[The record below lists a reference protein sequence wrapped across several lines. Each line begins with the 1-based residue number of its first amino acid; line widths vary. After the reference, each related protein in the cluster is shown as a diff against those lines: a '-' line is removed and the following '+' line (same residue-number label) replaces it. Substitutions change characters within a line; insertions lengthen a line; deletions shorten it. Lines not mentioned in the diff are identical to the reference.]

1 MTPQME
7 PAMKIKR
14 SVRKSTRK
22 AYPCPGIIAVN
33 LT

>member
-1 MTPQME
+1 ME
-7 PAMKIKR
+7 PPMKIKR

-22 AYPCPGIIAVN
+22 AVPCPAIVAVN